1 MPHYLSILRNIATNS
16 AFVDIVMN
24 VPELLSTVN
33 RFNQSDYDIAKCI
46 SIDNEKKERAITE
59 LFDTIFESHK
69 KEKRGFFDSQI
80 VGHFDTFLEAMER
93 VLHIQYT
100 VLSESDIAKLHRK
113 KVYTKFRGQK
123 GLFDTISEGLR
134 IKRHIEDEDAAPSKK
149 VKTCVE
155 SVAEPTSTDVALPI
169 AEEPVSTAV
178 ATPIA
183 EEPVSTAAVAAVA
196 ETAVAVPV
204 PIDIENAQKA
214 VHMSV
219 YALLKAHRSNKQP
232 STDIKDKIYALIHLQ
247 LQAGIRERDTSN
259 IYTVPVEFKFDHINI
274 NFNMETRKIAI
285 SVTPKNLSRAK
296 FSAKR
301 KTFPIGA
308 A

>member
-1 MPHYLSILRNIATNS
+1 ML
-16 AFVDIVMN
+16 
-24 VPELLSTVN
+24 
-33 RFNQSDYDIAKCI
+33 
-46 SIDNEKKERAITE
+46 IDHEN
-59 LFDTIFESHK
+59 L
-69 KEKRGFFDSQI
+69 
-80 VGHFDTFLEAMER
+80 
-93 VLHIQYT
+93 
-100 VLSESDIAKLHRK
+100 
-113 KVYTKFRGQK
+113 
-123 GLFDTISEGLR
+123 
-134 IKRHIEDEDAAPSKK
+134 AAL
-149 VKTCVE
+149 
-155 SVAEPTSTDVALPI
+155 DVALMPI
-169 AEEPVSTAV
+169 TPDPSTFICGFNESHLENARVMHCFSFPRDYEEATRELLYERFSGIKHQCDNKYAFKRHNIIQEFEEFMVSAQSLLKMNVVSPEEIATFHTPKTVVTLGQKTLTQIVVENHVKHARPRDDDTRDMPVKRFKYDPASTVARTEEPAIPGF
-178 ATPIA
+178 A
-183 EEPVSTAAVAAVA
+183 EPVSTAAVAAVA
-196 ETAVAVPV
+196 ASAVAVPV

-296 FSAKR
+296 FSTKR